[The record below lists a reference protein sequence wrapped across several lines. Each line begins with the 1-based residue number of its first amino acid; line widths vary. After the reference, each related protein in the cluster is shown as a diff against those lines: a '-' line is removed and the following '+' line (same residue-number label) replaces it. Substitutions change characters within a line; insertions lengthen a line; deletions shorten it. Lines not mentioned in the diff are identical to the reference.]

1 MCCQSLDKHDLQ
13 SGHVTRLHVLL
24 LHISP
29 ASSCFGAILH
39 SLVLNAC
46 SQTSSI
52 SRKDVIILLVLHHE
66 LRFRCSSAKLTNS
79 CITAQV
85 YYHIDVEHHQDFR
98 LLPGTTCVRYQ
109 VILVIR
115 GPTCFIPSCLATIQ
129 GCQDMSLGLGQ
140 VALSETYLPK
150 WSEMIMIGCMW
161 SSQYARF
168 RSEFV

>member
-1 MCCQSLDKHDLQ
+1 MYCYYTSPCLFMLRSNTPFLSL
-13 SGHVTRLHVLL
+13 GCLL
-24 LHISP
+24 SNI
-29 ASSCFGAILH
+29 I
-39 SLVLNAC
+39 N
-46 SQTSSI
+46 

-66 LRFRCSSAKLTNS
+66 LPFRCSSAKLTNS
-79 CITAQV
+79 YITAQV

-140 VALSETYLPK
+140 LALSETYLPK

-168 RSEFV
+168 RSDFV